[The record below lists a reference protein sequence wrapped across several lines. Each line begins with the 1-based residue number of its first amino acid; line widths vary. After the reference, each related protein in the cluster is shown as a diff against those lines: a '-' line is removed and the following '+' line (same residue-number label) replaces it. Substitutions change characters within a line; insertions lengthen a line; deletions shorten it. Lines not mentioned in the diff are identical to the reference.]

1 MDRNTEGITEIVY
14 SAIEF
19 LNEELAGKETLKP
32 QCETILIGPDSDL
45 SSLQI
50 INLVVR
56 VEDEITIFSGV
67 DINLT
72 DDESIF
78 NPDGPLRTVK
88 AFIDYL
94 KNEVDNK

>member
-1 MDRNTEGITEIVY
+1 MDRYTEGITEIVY

>member
-32 QCETILIGPDSDL
+32 QGETILIGPDSDL

>member
-56 VEDEITIFSGV
+56 VEEEITIFSGV

>member
-1 MDRNTEGITEIVY
+1 MDRNTEGLTEIVY

-19 LNEELAGKETLKP
+19 LNEELAGKESLKP
-32 QCETILIGPDSDL
+32 QGETILIGPDSDL

-50 INLVVR
+50 INLVIR
-56 VEDEITIFSGV
+56 VEEEVTIFLGV
-67 DINLT
+67 DIKLT

>member
-19 LNEELAGKETLKP
+19 LNEELAGKESLKP
-32 QCETILIGPDSDL
+32 QGETILVGSDSDL

-50 INLVVR
+50 INLVIR
-56 VEDEITIFSGV
+56 VEEEITTFSGV
-67 DINLT
+67 DIKLT

>member
-19 LNEELAGKETLKP
+19 LNEELAGKESLKP
-32 QCETILIGPDSDL
+32 QGETILIGPDSDL

-94 KNEVDNK
+94 KKEVDNK

>member
-32 QCETILIGPDSDL
+32 QGETILIGPDSDL

-50 INLVVR
+50 INLVIR
-56 VEDEITIFSGV
+56 VEEEITIFSGV
-67 DINLT
+67 DINFT

-78 NPDGPLRTVK
+78 NPDGPLRNVK

>member
-19 LNEELAGKETLKP
+19 LNEELVGKETLKP

-56 VEDEITIFSGV
+56 VEEEITIFSGV

>member
-32 QCETILIGPDSDL
+32 QGETILIGPDSDL

-50 INLVVR
+50 INLVIR
-56 VEDEITIFSGV
+56 VEEEITIFSGL

-78 NPDGPLRTVK
+78 YPDGPLRNVK